1 MNDYFEVG
9 STDPCLI
16 FGKTGY
22 VRLKS
27 SGLAESLL
35 FVLFDLG
42 GVYLLQIRGGMI
54 SEMLNVS
61 GMRVKVRNSWHLRLH
76 MEPL

>member
-42 GVYLLQIRGGMI
+42 GVYLLLAGVLRVRVSLVPLI
-54 SEMLNVS
+54 EMS
-61 GMRVKVRNSWHLRLH
+61 SASYIFSIT
-76 MEPL
+76 

>member
-1 MNDYFEVG
+1 MNDYFVVG

-22 VRLKS
+22 VRLKF

-35 FVLFDLG
+35 FVLFDLS
-42 GVYLLQIRGGMI
+42 GVYLLLTGVLRVRVSLVPLI
-54 SEMLNVS
+54 EMS
-61 GMRVKVRNSWHLRLH
+61 SASYIFSIT
-76 MEPL
+76 